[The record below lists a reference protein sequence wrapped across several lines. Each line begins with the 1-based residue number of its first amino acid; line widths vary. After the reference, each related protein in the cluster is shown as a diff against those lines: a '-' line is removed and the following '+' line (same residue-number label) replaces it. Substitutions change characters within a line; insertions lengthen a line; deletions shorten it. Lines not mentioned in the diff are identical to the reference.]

1 MKLEIRKINL
11 PSLVLSAYPLV
22 MFAVAAARALLIPP
36 DILPE
41 GTFTEN
47 AVQLALLVLM
57 ETAALMVLSVII
69 AFVYNLF
76 CSFGIKGIRFEI
88 AEVEEVPAGSEE

>member
-22 MFAVAAARALLIPP
+22 MFAMAAARALLMPS
-36 DILPE
+36 DMLPE
-41 GTFTEN
+41 MTFMQSLTN
-47 AVQLALLVLM
+47 MVLQVLM
-57 ETAALMVLSVII
+57 ETAALLLLSMVV

-76 CSFGIKGIRFEI
+76 CSFGIKGIRFEV
-88 AEVEEVPAGSEE
+88 AEVEETPAGEGK